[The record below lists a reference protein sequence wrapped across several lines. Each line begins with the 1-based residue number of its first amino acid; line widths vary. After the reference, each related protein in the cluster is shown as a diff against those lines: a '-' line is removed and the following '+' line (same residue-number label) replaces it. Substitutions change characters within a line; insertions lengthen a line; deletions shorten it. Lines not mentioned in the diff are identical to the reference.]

1 MHKILE
7 DVDLVAFDIMGVIIT
22 EPSLISKGLYPIYQN
37 RYSYEYVKELYRNI
51 RTDINGDISLWE
63 GLKVENPEKA
73 RKEFL
78 DIYKVDDNFEKFRT
92 FLSEMGIE
100 KGIISNMPKEWGE
113 YFINKL
119 NLKSDF
125 KNIILSG
132 SIGMKKPDR
141 GIYEEFIK
149 NNQDQSNKILFI
161 DDKLSNLETAKQI
174 GMKTVLYDRDREQ
187 QGYEPDLVIKSFEEL
202 M

>member
-1 MHKILE
+1 MHKILD
-7 DVDLVAFDIMGVIIT
+7 DVDIVAFDIMGVIIT
-22 EPSLISKGLYPIYQN
+22 EPSLISKGLFPIYQD
-37 RYSYEYVKELYRNI
+37 RYSYDYVKKLYRNI
-51 RTDINGDISLWE
+51 RTDIKGDISLWE
-63 GLKVENPEKA
+63 GLEVEDPEKA

-78 DIYKVDDNFEKFRT
+78 DIYEVDENFEKFRT
-92 FLSEMGIE
+92 FLSEMEIG

-132 SIGMKKPDR
+132 SIGIKKPDK
-141 GIYEEFIK
+141 GIYEEFLK
-149 NNQDQSNKILFI
+149 YNQDQPNKILFI
-161 DDKLSNLETAKQI
+161 DDKLSNLETVKQL
-174 GMKTVLYDRDREQ
+174 GVKTVMYDRGKEQ
-187 QGYEPDLVIKSFEEL
+187 EGYEPDLIIKSFEEL